1 MTARATAPILL
12 VIDDE
17 ESICLGF
24 RRFFQRRGWQVDAAP
39 SASAG
44 REAFCRRRPDV
55 VFLDVRLG
63 DADGLSL
70 LGEFKA
76 IDPDV
81 PVIVITAY
89 GGLETVVGSM
99 EADAFDYLPKP
110 IDLDL
115 AHRRA
120 LRATSGESSGD
131 PTGRP
136 ACVEAA
142 PATGLVGSCPAMQ
155 EVYKR
160 IAVLARSDC
169 TVLIGGP
176 TGTGKELV
184 ARAIH
189 RHSPRRDGPFVAVN
203 CGALPDGLVASEL
216 FGHVRG
222 AFTGADEDRAGKL
235 EVANGGTLLLDE
247 VGDLPPAAQVKLL
260 RAVDQRTIER
270 VGSTRP
276 VALDVRLI
284 AATHRDL
291 PGDVEDGRFRR
302 DLYYRLAVAEVTLPP
317 LRRRGR
323 DVLALAAHFLADRP
337 GPRLAMSDEAR
348 EALLAHDWPGNVRE
362 LRNAVDHAAALARG
376 GTIHLEDLP
385 RAVRGT
391 RTQAP
396 AGDAVRAAAANL
408 VRALLPGDRAAHD
421 PAEPGAG
428 LHARAVGALEAE
440 LIEWAMDRCAG
451 NQSEAAA
458 LLGLHRNTLRRKLAN
473 LDQDDT

>member
-1 MTARATAPILL
+1 MSTDTTAPRLL

-24 RRFFQRRGWQVDAAP
+24 RRFFERRGWRVDSAP
-39 SASAG
+39 SASVG
-44 REAFCRRRPDV
+44 REAFRLRRPDV

-120 LRATSGESSGD
+120 LRATGGEESCESTPFRPRSRTSS
-131 PTGRP
+131 RP
-136 ACVEAA
+136 GA
-142 PATGLVGSCPAMQ
+142 GLVGSCPAMQ

-160 IAVLARSDC
+160 IAVLARNEC
-169 TVLIGGP
+169 TVLIGGQ

-203 CGALPDGLVASEL
+203 CGALPEGLVASEL

-247 VGDLPPAAQVKLL
+247 IGELPAAAQVKLL

-291 PGDVEDGRFRR
+291 PRDVQTGRFRS
-302 DLYYRLAVAEVTLPP
+302 DLSSAWPS
-317 LRRRGR
+317 RR
-323 DVLALAAHFLADRP
+323 
-337 GPRLAMSDEAR
+337 
-348 EALLAHDWPGNVRE
+348 
-362 LRNAVDHAAALARG
+362 
-376 GTIHLEDLP
+376 
-385 RAVRGT
+385 
-391 RTQAP
+391 
-396 AGDAVRAAAANL
+396 
-408 VRALLPGDRAAHD
+408 
-421 PAEPGAG
+421 
-428 LHARAVGALEAE
+428 
-440 LIEWAMDRCAG
+440 
-451 NQSEAAA
+451 
-458 LLGLHRNTLRRKLAN
+458 
-473 LDQDDT
+473 